1 MATIDPFM
9 KQVNSKSACNYFGK
23 SLDINGYVVEH
34 VEGEGYRLYVK
45 VLDSVEYVNTFAS
58 KREARDTVDNIKA
71 AIISMLKLASK

>member
-34 VEGEGYRLYVK
+34 VEDEGYILYIK

-58 KREARDTVDNIKA
+58 KQEVQDTVDTIKA
-71 AIISMLKLASK
+71 AIISMLKLACK

>member
-9 KQVNSKSACNYFGK
+9 KKVNSKSACYYFGK

-34 VEGEGYRLYVK
+34 VEGEGYILYIK

-58 KREARDTVDNIKA
+58 KQEVQDTVDTIKA
-71 AIISMLKLASK
+71 AIISMLKLACK

>member
-9 KQVNSKSACNYFGK
+9 KQVNSKSSCCYFGK

-71 AIISMLKLASK
+71 TVISMLKLASK